1 MRNLFTN
8 NSSLVNAGAA
18 RSGIAWR
25 QQTLQIVNGSAWV
38 TIEGELHDYW
48 LSAGDALDIR
58 PGRLV
63 VVEASNQD
71 VSLKVAAASSSS
83 SSARRTLG
91 GLAQQARRWL
101 QLRLKQPVR
110 DCVSTVDKIGEKI
123 CGSQLSSSGWRRL
136 GHL

>member
-1 MRNLFTN
+1 MRNLFTT

-63 VVEASNQD
+63 VVEASDQD
-71 VSLKVAAASSSS
+71 VALKVAASASS
-83 SSARRTLG
+83 AAQRTLG

-123 CGSQLSSSGWRRL
+123 CGSQLSASGWRRL